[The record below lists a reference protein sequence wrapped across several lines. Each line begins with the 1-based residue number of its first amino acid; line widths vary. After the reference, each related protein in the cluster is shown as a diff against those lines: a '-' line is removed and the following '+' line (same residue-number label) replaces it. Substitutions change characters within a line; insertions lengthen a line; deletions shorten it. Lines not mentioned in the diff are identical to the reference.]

1 MASRYRCKSC
11 GRSFKTGKALSQH
24 MRSKHPGRYY
34 APRVGVPVAV
44 VVVAALLVVFFSPS
58 LTAGTSHT
66 TVISATTAETKT
78 TVVEDYRRAPD
89 FRLPVIDELG
99 LTGEEAGLSDFEGR
113 PVFLEFMSPTCPHCK
128 NMVPTLKKLY
138 EKYGDEVVFLTV
150 MLAFDDENSVKLNQE
165 YLQQY
170 GTKWLHV
177 LDKGLK
183 VFRLYGVEGTPT
195 FFVLD
200 SQHRVVSKIVGEK
213 PLEVIQKEIEKV
225 L

>member
-1 MASRYRCKSC
+1 MA
-11 GRSFKTGKALSQH
+11 L
-24 MRSKHPGRYY
+24 
-34 APRVGVPVAV
+34 VVAV
-44 VVVAALLVVFFSPS
+44 ALLAVFFSPS
-58 LTAGTSHT
+58 LTAAQSSTPTSGATATGART
-66 TVISATTAETKT
+66 TVI
-78 TVVEDYRRAPD
+78 EDFRKAPD

-99 LTGEEAGLSDFEGR
+99 LTGEEAGLSDFEGK

-150 MLAFDDENSVKLNQE
+150 MLAFDDENSVKLNQD
-165 YLQQY
+165 YLQKY
-170 GTKWLHV
+170 ETRWLHV

-183 VFRLYGVEGTPT
+183 VFRLYGVEVTPT

-200 SQHRVVSKIVGEK
+200 SQHRVISKIIGEK